1 MKVKLKYKNFLFLT
15 IAGIINA
22 FGVTVFLAPVALYDS
37 GISGTSMLISQ
48 KTPDWLSLSVCL
60 LVLNVPIFLYGLK
73 KQGINFTICAIYT
86 VAIYSLAAWQIGRA
100 SCRERV

>member
-1 MKVKLKYKNFLFLT
+1 MKVKLKYKNFLLLT

-60 LVLNVPIFLYGLK
+60 LVLNVPIFFVWIK
-73 KQGINFTICAIYT
+73 KTRYNFYNLCHIYCR
-86 VAIYSLAAWQIGRA
+86 YLFIGGM
-100 SCRERV
+100 VDY

>member
-1 MKVKLKYKNFLFLT
+1 MKVKLKYKNFLLLT

-60 LVLNVPIFLYGLK
+60 LVWNFPIFLYALK
-73 KQGINFTICAIYT
+73 NKRITFTIFAI
-86 VAIYSLAAWQIGRA
+86 
-100 SCRERV
+100 